1 MAKQLINVGSQAN
14 DGTGDSIRSG
24 AQKLNSTLNE
34 LYNSLGT
41 DGINLS
47 IDINSV
53 TASNV
58 LRSNGSQ
65 FVSAKLSYNDLS
77 NLPIIPAAQVQSDWT
92 ATTGPAY
99 ILNKPALFSGVYED
113 LIDKPTLSNVS
124 LTGDYN
130 DLTNLPVLSDVA
142 LSGSYNDLLYLPT
155 LFSGSWDDL
164 DDKPTELNPSPFSIV
179 AFSGDY
185 NDLSNL
191 PDLETGALT
200 LDELSDVIVSNP
212 ISGQVLRHNGSGSFT
227 NAQLSYNDLSDTPTT
242 LAPSRETIS
251 ATSSSLANNAS
262 QNIDVTGFK
271 SYLLMKIQTSRAAW
285 VTIYTDQT
293 SRTNDASRGQYTDP
307 YPGSGVIA
315 EVVTNGNETVLLT
328 PGTLGFNNDNVPS
341 GTIYMK
347 VQNLSGSTGTVE
359 VTLTLLQMEL

>member
-24 AQKLNSTLNE
+24 AQKVNSSINE
-34 LYNSLGT
+34 LYNSLGE

-53 TASNV
+53 ISGNV

-77 NLPIIPAAQVQSDWT
+77 NLPTIPAAQVQSDWA
-92 ATTGPAY
+92 ATSGPSY
-99 ILNKPALFSGVYED
+99 ILNKPALFSGVYDD

-124 LTGDYN
+124 ITGNYN
-130 DLTNLPVLSDVA
+130 DLTNRPVLSTVA
-142 LSGSYNDLLYLPT
+142 TSGSYTDLLFKPS
-155 LFSGSWDDL
+155 LFSGSWNDL
-164 DDKPTELNPSPFSIV
+164 TNKPTALSPAPFSDV

-191 PDLETGALT
+191 PNLETGALT
-200 LDELSDVIVSNP
+200 LDELDDVVVTAPS
-212 ISGQVLRHNGSGSFT
+212 SGQVLKYNGSNFVNG
-227 NAQLSYNDLSDTPTT
+227 QLSYNDLSNTPTT
-242 LAPSRETIS
+242 LAPSRGTIS

-271 SYLLMKIQTSRAAW
+271 SYLLMKISTNRAAW
-285 VTIYTDQT
+285 VTVYTDQT
-293 SRTNDASRGQYTDP
+293 SRINDASRSETTDP

-315 EVVTNGNETVLLT
+315 EVITNGNQTVLLT

-341 GTIYMK
+341 GTIYLK
-347 VQNLSGSTGTVE
+347 VKNLSGSTGTVE
-359 VTLTLLQMEL
+359 VTLTLLQLEL

>member
-24 AQKLNSTLNE
+24 AQKINSSINE
-34 LYNSLGT
+34 LYNSLGE

-53 TASNV
+53 VSGNV

-77 NLPIIPAAQVQSDWT
+77 NLPTIPAAQVQSDWA
-92 ATTGPAY
+92 ATSGPSY
-99 ILNKPALFSGVYED
+99 ILNKPALFSGVYDD

-124 LTGDYN
+124 ITGNYN
-130 DLTNLPVLSDVA
+130 DLINRPVLSTVA
-142 LSGSYNDLLYLPT
+142 TSGSYNDLLFKPS
-155 LFSGSWDDL
+155 LFSGSWNDL
-164 DDKPTELNPSPFSIV
+164 TNKPTALNPAPFSDV

-191 PDLETGALT
+191 PDLQDGGAQT
-200 LDELSDVIVSNP
+200 LDELTDVSITAPST
-212 ISGQVLRHNGSGSFT
+212 GQVLRHNGSTFV
-227 NAQLSYNDLSDTPTT
+227 NAQLSYNDLSNTPST
-242 LAPSRETIS
+242 LAPSRGTVS
-251 ATSSSLANNAS
+251 ATSSSLANNTS
-262 QNIDVTGFK
+262 QNIDITGFK
-271 SYLLMKIQTSRAAW
+271 SYLLMKIATNRAAW
-285 VTIYTDQT
+285 VTVYTDQT
-293 SRTNDASRGQYTDP
+293 SRTNDASRSETTDP

-315 EVVTNGNETVLLT
+315 EVITSGNQTVLLT

-341 GTIYMK
+341 GTIYLK
-347 VQNLSGSTGTVE
+347 VKNLSGSTGTVE
-359 VTLTLLQMEL
+359 VTLTLLQLEL